1 MHDEEPAQSAAPQV
15 INQYALSQRFT
26 LKEPH
31 PQAVPLVDSIARGEH
46 YTDLPD
52 LADARNCTACKV
64 LSGIRVLGHILR
76 VAAHSRLTCPFPMI
90 CCLSWRDAIGRRVGI
105 ASFTALPCCDRRM

>member
-1 MHDEEPAQSAAPQV
+1 M

-31 PQAVPLVDSIARGEH
+31 PQAVPLADSIARGEH

-52 LADARNCTACKV
+52 LADARNCTTCKV
-64 LSGIRVLGHILR
+64 QRLSD
-76 VAAHSRLTCPFPMI
+76 
-90 CCLSWRDAIGRRVGI
+90 W
-105 ASFTALPCCDRRM
+105 

>member
-1 MHDEEPAQSAAPQV
+1 M
-15 INQYALSQRFT
+15 INQFALSQRFT

-52 LADARNCTACKV
+52 LAGARNCSPCKV
-64 LSGIRVLGHILR
+64 QRRCRLLISGLRIPPAHGVLR
-76 VAAHSRLTCPFPMI
+76 
-90 CCLSWRDAIGRRVGI
+90 
-105 ASFTALPCCDRRM
+105 

>member
-1 MHDEEPAQSAAPQV
+1 VDGSQPGQPAAPQV

-26 LKEPH
+26 PREPH

-52 LADARNCTACKV
+52 LADARNCSSCKV
-64 LSGIRVLGHILR
+64 QRRCRLLISGLRILPAHVVLCWLGGTLLAGA
-76 VAAHSRLTCPFPMI
+76 VAL
-90 CCLSWRDAIGRRVGI
+90 
-105 ASFTALPCCDRRM
+105 